1 MTDCD
6 ECERMAVREETVD
19 GREATTGSETDDEGT
34 AGVVERR
41 IDQLIDERAD
51 AIDTRVDD
59 LERELNEL
67 DDFARVSL
75 SERRVQKNEQALSE
89 LSNSMTDFAE
99 RTFAKTNALERQLE
113 KQTVVLATVLDA
125 LEDAD
130 VEVDL
135 SDVERY
141 REENLVT
148 DMTAEERLDEAL
160 DRLS

>member
-1 MTDCD
+1 MNYPD
-6 ECERMAVREETVD
+6 ECERMAVRDEVTDGQESANGDEETI
-19 GREATTGSETDDEGT
+19 
-34 AGVVERR
+34 GVVERR
-41 IDQLIDERAD
+41 IDQLIDERTDDID
-51 AIDTRVDD
+51 ARVDD
-59 LERELNEL
+59 LERELNDL

-75 SERRVQKNEQALSE
+75 SERRVQKNEEALSE
-89 LSNSMTDFAE
+89 LSNSTTDFAE

-113 KQTVVLATVLDA
+113 KQSVVLAVVLDA
-125 LEDAD
+125 LEEAD

-148 DMTAEERLDEAL
+148 DTTAEERLDEAL